1 MFYDSENELKFNQVN
16 SNHRKIYYYIPYA
29 DRTDTEYI
37 LYIYSGGHGTH
48 VCGLAAGSSEDG
60 VGNYDI
66 SFLK

>member
-1 MFYDSENELKFNQVN
+1 MLIKQIQS
-16 SNHRKIYYYIPYA
+16 IYYIF
-29 DRTDTEYI
+29 
-37 LYIYSGGHGTH
+37 SGGHGTH